1 MFAVPG
7 WSLQASAPKRQ
18 TEEHA
23 RKADPT
29 GADATGKSSRKRK
42 RKSGGASNGTSEDR
56 PKQNGTSESHNHSE
70 KPSKKAKKS
79 KDKKSKDSKHPNAN
93 NEPLGPARA
102 PKSPPPASDPF
113 PKTNAP
119 VTTTTLPTTAP
130 PPALTPLQ
138 QKMRAKLISARFR
151 HLNETL
157 YTTPSSSSVAL
168 FADSPSVFADYH
180 AGFRQQVSVW
190 PQNPVEVFISTIEAR
205 AKINPAKQ
213 RRQAKF
219 GKGQE
224 LSEVNGGK
232 EEVEALPRTGGKC
245 TIADLGCGDA
255 ELARRIMGGKTGRK
269 GNVVV
274 RSFDLAAPNEYVTK
288 ADVKNLPMRDG
299 EVDVAVFCLA
309 LMGTNWVE
317 FVEEAWR
324 VLRWKG
330 ELWVAEIKSR
340 FGRAEKGRV
349 VDHSVGKRRKGQGQG
364 KKEGRKEV
372 EEREKG
378 EEAELRME
386 VDGEERKEETDVSAF
401 VEVLARRGFVL
412 KKGEQSID
420 LSNKMFVRMEFV
432 KAAAPTMGKNV
443 KLEQKAVEK
452 AVKKRFVETDD
463 IDVEAEA
470 KVLKP
475 CLYKI
480 R

>member
-18 TEEHA
+18 TEAHA

-29 GADATGKSSRKRK
+29 GADAEGKTSRKRK
-42 RKSGGASNGTSEDR
+42 RKSGTQNGDGNENPPKRSGEQSQNKSHEQTPPETKAEHTMNGTTKTQSTKTEI
-56 PKQNGTSESHNHSE
+56 
-70 KPSKKAKKS
+70 
-79 KDKKSKDSKHPNAN
+79 
-93 NEPLGPARA
+93 
-102 PKSPPPASDPF
+102 
-113 PKTNAP
+113 PKTKPAT
-119 VTTTTLPTTAP
+119 VGSTLQSSAP

-190 PQNPVEVFISTIEAR
+190 PQNPVDVFIATIEAR
-205 AKINPAKQ
+205 AKINPAKL

-219 GKGQE
+219 GKGGGE
-224 LSEVNGGK
+224 LSEANGGK
-232 EEVEALPRTGGKC
+232 EEVEALPRTREKC

-255 ELARRIMGGKTGRK
+255 EMARRVMGGRVGKKLGVT
-269 GNVVV
+269 V
-274 RSFDLAAPNEYVTK
+274 RSFDLAAPNEWVTK
-288 ADVKNLPMRDG
+288 ADVANLPLRDG

-340 FGRAEKGRV
+340 FGRGGKDKV
-349 VDHSVGKRRKGQGQG
+349 VEHSVGKRRKGQGQG

-378 EEAELRME
+378 EEEELRVE
-386 VDGEERKEETDVSAF
+386 VDGEERKQETDVSAF

-412 KKGEQSID
+412 RKGEQSID

-432 KAAAPTMGKNV
+432 KAAAPTVGKNV
-443 KLEQKAVEK
+443 KQDQKA
-452 AVKKRFVETDD
+452 ADRGGKKRFVESDHV
-463 IDVEAEA
+463 DVEAEA

>member
-18 TEEHA
+18 TEAHA
-23 RKADPT
+23 RKADPS
-29 GADATGKSSRKRK
+29 GVDAEGKTSRKRK
-42 RKSGGASNGTSEDR
+42 RKSGN
-56 PKQNGTSESHNHSE
+56 QNGDASENSSKRSGEQTQNKTRD

-79 KDKKSKDSKHPNAN
+79 KDHKSKDKHPNAN
-93 NEPLGPARA
+93 NEPLGNS
-102 PKSPPPASDPF
+102 KSAANAT
-113 PKTNAP
+113 PKTKPAT
-119 VTTTTLPTTAP
+119 VATTLQSSAP

-190 PQNPVEVFISTIEAR
+190 PQNPVEVFIATIEAR
-205 AKINPAKQ
+205 AKINPAKL

-219 GKGQE
+219 GKGSGE

-232 EEVEALPRTGGKC
+232 EEVEALPRTREKC

-255 ELARRIMGGKTGRK
+255 EMARRVMGGRVGKKLGVT
-269 GNVVV
+269 V
-274 RSFDLAAPNEYVTK
+274 RSFDLAAPNEWVTK
-288 ADVKNLPMRDG
+288 ADVANLPLRDG

-340 FGRAEKGRV
+340 FGRGGKNKV
-349 VDHSVGKRRKGQGQG
+349 VEHSVGKRRKGQGQG

-378 EEAELRME
+378 EEEELRME

-412 KKGEQSID
+412 RKGEQSID

-432 KAAAPTMGKNV
+432 KAAAPTVGRNV
-443 KLEQKAVEK
+443 KQDQKA
-452 AVKKRFVETDD
+452 ADRGGKKRFVESDD